1 MNMHVQLGAS
11 PGAENPCLVD
21 VPSVDIDQL
30 QMRAIKILGAFELI
44 GWLVETAMENKHL
57 APQVRHDYEAFFDHV
72 GLVSSTFADLT
83 CEMLDGLNRGTF
95 VR

>member
-1 MNMHVQLGAS
+1 MSTHVQPGTS
-11 PGAENPCLVD
+11 PGAD
-21 VPSVDIDQL
+21 AAWVDIDQL

-57 APQVRHDYEAFFDHV
+57 TPQVSHDYEAFLNHV

-83 CEMLDGLNRGTF
+83 CEMLDGLNGATS

>member
-1 MNMHVQLGAS
+1 MSTHVQPGTS
-11 PGAENPCLVD
+11 PGAD
-21 VPSVDIDQL
+21 AAWVDIDQL

-57 APQVRHDYEAFFDHV
+57 APQVGHDYEAFFNHV

-83 CEMLDGLNRGTF
+83 CEMLDGLNGATS